1 MKLKC
6 RRCGN
11 EFDFP
16 YEVAQHNLRGYPTIY
31 PKHCTDCFSVLN
43 SEEPAGRVTYPGRG
57 GERILQEYDP
67 NWPKA
72 LYGTSQYLVYILS
85 MIGTQGIEFYVGH
98 TENIRDRLNA
108 HRSCQV
114 PSTRGKDPRLVWF
127 CEAATRKE
135 ATRLE
140 AELKGINDQNSDMIK
155 EMVALFRNLAGLLDY
170 SAVQ

>member
-1 MKLKC
+1 MRLKC

-11 EFDFP
+11 EFDFS
-16 YEVAQHNLRGYPTIY
+16 YEVARHNLPGYPIIY
-31 PKHCTDCFSVLN
+31 PKHCTDCFRVLN
-43 SEEPAGRVTYPGRG
+43 SEQTADKLTCPGRD

-85 MIGTQGIEFYVGH
+85 MTGIQGIEFYVGH
-98 TENIRDRLNA
+98 TENIRDRLSA
-108 HRSCQV
+108 HRSYQV

-127 CEAATRKE
+127 CEAATREE

-140 AELKGINDQNSDMIK
+140 AELKGVNDQNSDMIK
-155 EMVALFRNLAGLLDY
+155 EMVASFRNLVGKLDY
-170 SAVQ
+170 TAVQ